1 MNFPY
6 EFIEST
12 EGLLKVLQRL
22 SQALVIAIDT
32 ETTVIDSRLMDHGHV
47 GAWAVTSIAARYADG
62 SEELTVVDM
71 TNIDCNMVAFGFSK
85 ITAYAW
91 NANFECKVFEGNG
104 IRIGKWLDLMLYQA
118 VLDMGTY
125 QGYTFYMGLAECA
138 HKRLNIDLE
147 GKKTIQMSFAP
158 GTVLTDEQK
167 AYAGQDAIVTL
178 WLYDPIVADL
188 EEAGLLATAIR
199 ECGAMRFISQM
210 NEVGLP
216 FDVEGWRNHLVNT
229 QANAD
234 EAMVRLADLTGGSE
248 RNLFGSTGLPTWKI
262 DSKPDLIKVFNTYE
276 PARVKKY
283 LSTWGKRDRKNASEF
298 SFVDAIDKPVL
309 QLMGGD
315 IANALLEVKAAEK
328 TLSTYGEDMLALLG
342 DDGRFHSRYLQALAA
357 TGRLTCDKPNAQNM
371 TPKSKKY
378 TKPLKE
384 GRVFVAADFSQ
395 AELRLLAQVTGDQAM
410 MDAFLAGLDLHVV
423 TASRMFNVDVAAMED
438 ADPPQYSALRG
449 KAKTLN
455 FGIVYGLG
463 AAKLAEKLTIGGV
476 ETTPNEAK
484 GLLKRYLEV
493 YPGVRTW
500 LEARDN
506 YIMSLSENPGTVDW
520 ANTWDLFRAYN
531 LYIGAFFRLKKQGAV
546 LSDENIARATI
557 GPSRSE
563 NAADLKASTEE
574 CRWALSFRG
583 PVILKNRTTP
593 WSFESR
599 TPGGRRRLFHI
610 SVDEW
615 LTSMMLVAASSRKDE
630 PRRITEEWCALN
642 GVKLTNA
649 SGQPLGW
656 GALIKA
662 FEKKTRKADYV
673 KTVIDAMPG
682 AAEKLMTAALSDC
695 IRSKKNQFRN
705 HPIQGGVGDA
715 VLEAFE
721 LIDLYLRA
729 FTDAVP
735 IQSVHDSIVVECN
748 EQDAEEVRKVLVAA
762 MMEAMTRYVYDIP
775 AKVDADVQRS
785 LDGKIDKIDLA
796 LMEELFE
803 FA

>member
-22 SQALVIAIDT
+22 TLALIISIDT
-32 ETTVIDSRLMDHGHV
+32 ETTVIDSRLMDHGQV
-47 GAWAVTSIAARYADG
+47 GAWAVTSIAARYVDG
-62 SEELTVVDM
+62 SEELFVVDM
-71 TNIDCNMVAFGFSK
+71 TNIDCALVAPGFSK
-85 ITAYAW
+85 LTAYAW

-118 VLDMGTY
+118 VLDAGTY
-125 QGYTFYMGLAECA
+125 QGYTFYMGLSECA

-158 GTVLTDEQK
+158 GTPLSDEQK
-167 AYAGQDAIVTL
+167 AYAGQDAIVNL

-188 EEAGLLATAIR
+188 EASGLLPTAIR
-199 ECGAMRFISQM
+199 ECGASRFISRM

-216 FDVEGWRNHLVNT
+216 FDVEGWRDHLVAT
-229 QANAD
+229 QADAD
-234 EAMVRLADLTGGSE
+234 QAMARLADLTGGSE
-248 RNLFGSTGLPTWKI
+248 MNLFGSTGVPQWKI
-262 DSKPDLIKVFNTYE
+262 DSKPDLIKVFNKYE
-276 PARVKKY
+276 PERVKKY
-283 LSTWGKRDRKNASEF
+283 LSTWGSRDRKKATEF
-298 SFVDAIDKPVL
+298 SFVDAIDKPTL

-315 IANALLEVKAAEK
+315 IATALLEVRAASK
-328 TLSTYGEDMLALLG
+328 LLTTYGEGMLSLLG
-342 DDGRFHSRYLQALAA
+342 DDGRFHSRYLQTLTA
-357 TGRLTCDKPNAQNM
+357 TGRLSSDKPNAQNM

-378 TKPLKE
+378 TKPSKE

-395 AELRLLAQVTGDQAM
+395 AELRLLAQETGDEAM
-410 MDAFLAGLDLHVV
+410 MAAFLAGEDLHVA
-423 TASRMFNVDVAAMED
+423 TAARMFEVDMTALEAS
-438 ADPPQYSALRG
+438 DPPQYAALRS

-493 YPGVRTW
+493 YPGVRAW

-506 YIMSLSENPGTVDW
+506 YIASLSQNPGTVDW
-520 ANTWDLFRAYN
+520 KSTWDLFHAYN
-531 LYIGAFFRLKKQGAV
+531 KYIGAFFRLKKQGAIM
-546 LSDENIARATI
+546 SDENIARATI
-557 GPSRSE
+557 GANRSE
-563 NAADLKASTEE
+563 NAAELAAAIEE

-583 PVILKNRTTP
+583 PVVLRDRNTP

-615 LTSMMLVAASSRKDE
+615 LTSMMLVAASSRKDG
-630 PRRITEEWCALN
+630 PRRITDEWSAQN
-642 GVKLTNA
+642 GVRLTNA
-649 SGQPLGW
+649 AGQPLGW

-662 FEKKTRKADYV
+662 FEKKVLKADYV
-673 KTVIDAMPG
+673 KTVIDAMPA
-682 AAEKLMTAALSDC
+682 AAETLMASALSDC
-695 IRSKKNQFRN
+695 IRSKKNEYRN

-715 VLEAFE
+715 VLESFE

-735 IQSVHDSIVVECN
+735 VQSVHDSIVVECN
-748 EQDAEEVRKVLVAA
+748 VEEAEKVRECLIGA
-762 MMEAMTRYVYDIP
+762 MMEAMSRYVRVIP
-775 AKVDADVQRS
+775 AKVDADVQAS
-785 LDGKIDKIDLA
+785 LDSKVDKLDLS
-796 LMEELFE
+796 ELLE
-803 FA
+803 YA